1 MAVGMD
7 SPANCILYIR
17 FSTKRQESGASRER
31 QLEDCYAYADRQGW
45 TVTRV
50 VEDLGRSAWS
60 GHHLNGGNLGKLADE
75 IRAGEIPQGTII
87 LTEKLDRLS
96 RMESRVTRRWMED
109 MTDAGV
115 MFATVTPG
123 KLYDRDT
130 FGGSRLTDFL
140 EILLGAKAANDYS
153 ENLSDKVTD
162 GWEKKLKREK
172 TDLITRK
179 VPGWITVTK
188 DGDRVCNEHAATVVK
203 IYQLAAD
210 GRGVRMIAKR
220 LNDDKVPTWGR
231 TSTWDQSNVRFVLTS
246 PAAEGDYLSGGA
258 NPGRVKNAGVFHPGY
273 YERAVPADL
282 VAKARAQLAGRKL
295 TGGRETGKAVNLF
308 SGLIVCD
315 HCGARMYLRSL
326 PNKTRV
332 YQCSAAN
339 QRRGCPHNETFRYE
353 PFEEAAL
360 DVVLTRAL
368 DDRHFRRPDDSL
380 SLVHQVAAQQKA
392 IADADLLAKNAYAI
406 YLKHPDNQMAEDQ
419 FNELSAALKT
429 AKAALAPLEDAL
441 AKARGWVSP
450 AEHARRVMEIR
461 DAIASP
467 DKVIREAARLKV
479 MDALKGVVAEV
490 RCNAV
495 DTQRGEPERTFAL
508 TLVGGM
514 IGVKFDNNGMVIA
527 DYDLTKNLEVVT
539 LPDGTA
545 VDMAPGLRAGMLGGD
560 QRLENA
566 LDAVL
571 RRQEAAASSSSFTG
585 ARA

>member
-1 MAVGMD
+1 MNAPV
-7 SPANCILYIR
+7 NCILYIR
-17 FSTKRQESGASRER
+17 FSTKRQETGASRER
-31 QLEDCYAYADRQGW
+31 QLEDCHAYAARQGW
-45 TVTRV
+45 NVTRL

-60 GHHLNGGNLGKLADE
+60 GDHLNSGNLGTLANE
-75 IRAGEIPQGTII
+75 VRAGEIPAGTII

-96 RMESRVTRRWMED
+96 RMESRITRRWMED

-115 MFATVTPG
+115 LFATVSPG

-140 EILLGAKAANDYS
+140 EILLGAKAAHDYS

-162 GWEKKLKREK
+162 GWEKKISREK
-172 TDLITRK
+172 YDLITRK

-188 DGDRVCNEHAATVVK
+188 EGQRVCNHHAASVVK

-210 GRGVRMIAKR
+210 GLGVRMIAKR

-231 TSTWDQSNVRFVLTS
+231 TSTWDQSNVRFILTS

-282 VAKARAQLAGRKL
+282 VAKAREKMAGRKL
-295 TGGRETGKAVNLF
+295 TGGRESGKAVNLF
-308 SGLIVCD
+308 SGLILCD
-315 HCGARMYLRSL
+315 HCGSRMYLRTL
-326 PNKTRV
+326 PNKSRV
-332 YQCSAAN
+332 YQCSDAN
-339 QRRGCPHNETFRYE
+339 QRRGCSHNETFRYDA
-353 PFEEAAL
+353 FEAAAL

-368 DDRHFRRPDDSL
+368 DDRHFKRPDDSL
-380 SLVHQVAAQQKA
+380 SLVHQVAAQKKA
-392 IADADLLAKNAYAI
+392 IADAETLAGSAYAI
-406 YLKHPDNQMAEDQ
+406 YLKHPDNPMAEAR
-419 FNELSAALKT
+419 FEELSAALKT
-429 AKAALAPLEDAL
+429 AKASLGPLEEAL

-467 DKVIREAARLKV
+467 DKVTREAARLKV

-495 DTQRGEPERTFAL
+495 DTQRGEPERTFSL

-514 IGVKFDNNGMVIA
+514 IGAKFDNAGNVIA
-527 DYDLTKNLEVVT
+527 EYDLTENLTTVT

-545 VDMAPGLRAGMLGGD
+545 VDMAAPIRAGMLGGD
-560 QRLENA
+560 PKLEA
-566 LDAVL
+566 TLDAVL
-571 RRQEAAASSSSFTG
+571 RRQEAAASSSSLTG
-585 ARA
+585 AKA